1 VFNPS
6 VAYRQTPAIKQRLE
20 ETRSRIVTA
29 ATELIYESGYAGC
42 SMAAVAE
49 RADIAT
55 GTIYR
60 FFPSKGELFAEVFRT
75 ACAKEVAAASTA
87 AQKALD
93 TGEPTEALI
102 AAVRTFAKRA
112 LKARRL
118 AYALLA
124 EPVDPLV
131 EAERLHFRSAY
142 TDLFASGIATCI
154 EEGLLPKQNP
164 QVTGAAIVGA
174 ISDVLIAPLGT
185 GHADPDVVPEI
196 EAFVRRALGVIPHI
210 KEPAHAHS

>member
-1 VFNPS
+1 MFNPI

-20 ETRSRIVTA
+20 ETRARIVTS
-29 ATELIYESGYAGC
+29 ATELIHDHGYAGC

-49 RADIAT
+49 RAEIAT

-75 ACAKEVAAASTA
+75 ACAKEVAAASA
-87 AQKALD
+87 SAQKTLEA
-93 TGEPTEALI
+93 GEPVDALI

-112 LKARRL
+112 LKAQKL

-142 TDLFASGIATCI
+142 TDLFASGISQCI
-154 EEGLLPKQNP
+154 DEGLLPKQNP
-164 QVTGAAIVGA
+164 QVTGAGIVGA
-174 ISDVLIAPLGT
+174 ISDVLIAPLGK

-196 EAFVRRALGVIPHI
+196 ESFVRRALGVTES
-210 KEPAHAHS
+210 KEASNAHS

>member
-1 VFNPS
+1 

-20 ETRSRIVTA
+20 ETRARIVA
-29 ATELIYESGYAGC
+29 SATELIYETGYSGC

-49 RADIAT
+49 RAEIAT

-75 ACAKEVAAASTA
+75 ACAKEVAAASSA
-87 AQKALD
+87 AQKTLEN
-93 TGEPTEALI
+93 GEPTEALV
-102 AAVRTFAKRA
+102 AAVSTFAKRA
-112 LKARRL
+112 LKAQKL

-131 EAERLHFRSAY
+131 DVERLHFRSAY
-142 TDLFASGIATCI
+142 TDLFASGIAQCI

-174 ISDVLIAPLGT
+174 IGDVLIAPLGK
-185 GHADPDVVPEI
+185 GHADPDVIPEI
-196 EAFVRRALGVIPHI
+196 ESFVRRAIGASVPQG
-210 KEPAHAHS
+210 AQ